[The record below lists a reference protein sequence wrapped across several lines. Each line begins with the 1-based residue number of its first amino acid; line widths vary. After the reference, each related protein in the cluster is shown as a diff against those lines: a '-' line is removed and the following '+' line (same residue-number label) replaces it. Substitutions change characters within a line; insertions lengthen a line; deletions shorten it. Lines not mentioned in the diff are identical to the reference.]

1 VSAFELRRL
10 AVPLPAF
17 LPSVNQIG
25 FDSYVLLVGAVAV
38 SPPDASGQ
46 GSVLLWA
53 TQARR
58 GPGGRYVADPNGT
71 LVFPLAG
78 SYRGNTLLLSVKNA
92 VLTFSFGTVPLR
104 RLDMRFQLAPSMH
117 ALPGASLYA
126 EAVCAQIPNYGAATY
141 LTGICNSQGIL
152 AAAGTFITDPYP
164 AVGRANRRPRRLGVS
179 SVSLQQPTAATAG
192 SVTVTLPRGTRYS
205 AADHRLG
212 VLLVDQT
219 GQPLGIDYTAQTT
232 TTDGHG
238 NVASVRLA
246 LPAGTVMPS
255 HLLAYVMADVFPLAS
270 RQLY

>member
-1 VSAFELRRL
+1 
-10 AVPLPAF
+10 
-17 LPSVNQIG
+17 
-25 FDSYVLLVGAVAV
+25 
-38 SPPDASGQ
+38 
-46 GSVLLWA
+46 
-53 TQARR
+53 
-58 GPGGRYVADPNGT
+58 VADPNGT

-117 ALPGASLYA
+117 ALPGTSLYA

-141 LTGICNSQGIL
+141 LTGICNSQGVL

-164 AVGRANRRPRRLGVS
+164 AVGRANRRPRGLSVG

-205 AADHRLG
+205 DADHRLG

-246 LPAGTVMPS
+246 IPAGTVMPS